1 MLSKIEEKVERGER
15 ITPHEALFL
24 FESSEVHHIGRL
36 GSLVSEKLHNKKVF
50 FVKNRHINPT
60 NICVNR
66 CRFCAFSRSPHDEG
80 AYELSPEDILEKIEG
95 GGEELR
101 EVHLVGGLHPEWGL
115 EYYEDLLKEVKG
127 RFPGLHIK
135 GFTAVEVDYLS
146 KKSGLTVEGTLQRLK
161 EAGLDAMPG
170 GGAEIFSG
178 SVRAKLCPEKI
189 SGDRW
194 LEIHRTAHLLGIPTN
209 ATMLYGH
216 LESYEDRVDHL
227 LKLRKLQDE
236 TGGFQAFIPLS
247 YHPDNTDI
255 GGTGA
260 SGIEDLK
267 TIGISRIFLDN
278 IPHIKAYWIML
289 GEKLAQVSLLFGA
302 DDLEGT
308 VLEERITHAAGARS
322 SEGLTP
328 EEIIRLIRRA
338 GRIPVERDS
347 LYNQVRYYGEVA
359 A

>member
-1 MLSKIEEKVERGER
+1 MFSRIEEKVKQGER
-15 ITPHEALFL
+15 ITPDEALHL
-24 FESSEVHHIGRL
+24 FESKEVHRIGRL
-36 GSLVSEKLHNKKVF
+36 ASLVAENLHHKRVF
-50 FVKNRHINPT
+50 FVRNRHINPT

-66 CRFCAFSRSPHDEG
+66 CRFCAFSRSPQEDG
-80 AYELSPEDILEKIEG
+80 AYELSPEEIIEKIET

-115 EYYEDLLKEVKG
+115 EYYEDILKGIKG
-127 RFPGLHIK
+127 RFPTIHIK

-146 KKSGLTVEGTLQRLK
+146 KKSGLTVKDTLQRLK
-161 EAGLDAMPG
+161 DAGLDAMPG
-170 GGAEIFSG
+170 GGAEIFSAG
-178 SVRAKLCPEKI
+178 VRSKLCPEKI
-189 SGDRW
+189 SGNRW
-194 LEIHRTAHLLGIPTN
+194 LEIHRSAHLLGIPTN

-227 LKLRKLQDE
+227 LRLRELQDE

-247 YHPDNTDI
+247 YHPQNTEI

-328 EEIIRLIRRA
+328 KEIIRLIRRA

-347 LYNQVRYYGEVA
+347 LYNQVRYYGEVRT
-359 A
+359 